1 MQKKRRT
8 KRQKTKKR
16 RPTKEI
22 NYQRGIK
29 IFYMSKALV
38 TAAVLP
44 VARVAR
50 RISSSSGEARGVR
63 FFFLLS
69 SRDDPLLSREH
80 HIITSLSSSS
90 PNPFPHQVVERRR
103 KDQTTKRKKIKSS
116 PLSQKKG
123 GPSCP
128 FFVAWT
134 QIFFFAQKI
143 SRSLLFFF
151 SANTLNVLKNPKQKI
166 QKKKVVFPKKNVCL
180 LCVSHSLSLD

>member
-1 MQKKRRT
+1 
-8 KRQKTKKR
+8 
-16 RPTKEI
+16 
-22 NYQRGIK
+22 
-29 IFYMSKALV
+29 MSKAL

-44 VARVAR
+44 SASRVGSPRPAAR
-50 RISSSSGEARGVR
+50 RVVFA
-63 FFFLLS
+63 FFFYCHRATTPFFLANT
-69 SRDDPLLSREH
+69 R
-80 HIITSLSSSS
+80 IIIIIISSSS

-143 SRSLLFFF
+143 SRSLLFFL
-151 SANTLNVLKNPKQKI
+151 SANTLNVPKNPKQKI
-166 QKKKVVFPKKNVCL
+166 QKET
-180 LCVSHSLSLD
+180 